1 MTAARNKKKITP
13 FLWLFLQLLDL
24 EFKIKVFFF
33 SHFFKNPG
41 TTQVII
47 TFTESEPDTRNY
59 QEPVNLPLNPISA
72 LVNMIY

>member
-24 EFKIKVFFF
+24 EFKIKVT
-33 SHFFKNPG
+33 FKNPG